1 MRNKVQL
8 KLLAIGL
15 VLLLMQAGLMYI
27 LLNFTGNLEFV
38 LQGPVQTPE
47 TAEETMQTSFGV
59 IVLDDASKEYKEYKA
74 EFDKLKADNESEYTL
89 ENIYDLDT
97 DYLNTLDMVDT
108 PRIEELNVSAET
120 FCMPADLYEQTMSS
134 DILRDM
140 YVTMDETHQIQ
151 EGDVLW
157 LKIFTSMDGQQIKY
171 LDNVYKEYTVGNPDQ
186 LPEISGLDEALTGK
200 VVKDTVELR
209 GNAPSGMTI
218 KTKNSD
224 GTETDLDISGKE
236 ITFDITVCQVKQ
248 VQNDGPTDKNA
259 ELAAQGM
266 GVTGVSNLT
275 EYADYILKDYAYS
288 TGFNNLNQVMLQYVK
303 SDGQTKLSN
312 ELNKHLN
319 LVIECVQQTSELA
332 DTYGPVFSE
341 IQKAIMY
348 EFYSELYEQ
357 IPDDYK
363 YDYSDIED
371 VRAVLNKLGH
381 TEYDDAYIQ
390 SFKRNFSTEKE
401 FEQFI
406 KSRSVLMFLVDRIEL
421 KPLAVEET
429 DTGVNDFGTSDI
441 DAVSEQTGVSENAE
455 MSEVVEDV
463 VNSEVDSLET
473 GMSSAETE
481 MQAPESQES

>member
-15 VLLLMQAGLMYI
+15 VLLLVQAGLMYI
-27 LLNFTGNLEFV
+27 LLNFTGNLEFM

-59 IVLDDASKEYKEYKA
+59 VVLQDESKEYKEYKA
-74 EFDKLKADNESEYTL
+74 EFDKLKADNKSEYTL

-97 DYLNTLDMVDT
+97 DYLDTLDMVDT

-151 EGDVLW
+151 DGDVLW
-157 LKIFTSMDGQQIKY
+157 LKIFTSLDGQQIKY
-171 LDNVYKEYTVGNPDQ
+171 IDNVYKEYTVGNPDQ

-200 VVKDTVELR
+200 VVKDNVELK

-236 ITFDITVCQVKQ
+236 MTFNITVCQVKQ
-248 VQNDGPTDKNA
+248 IQNDGPTDKNA
-259 ELAAQGM
+259 ELATQGM

-288 TGFNNLNQVMLQYVK
+288 TGFNNLNQVMFQYVK
-303 SDGQTKLSN
+303 SDGQTKLSD

-319 LVIECVQQTSELA
+319 LVIECVQQNSELA
-332 DTYGPVFSE
+332 DTYGPVFNE
-341 IQKAIMY
+341 IQKAVMY

-371 VRAVLNKLGH
+371 VRTVLNKLGH

-390 SFKRNFSTEKE
+390 SFKRNFSTEKD

-406 KSRSVLMFLVDRIEL
+406 KSRSVLLFLVDRIEL

-429 DTGVNDFGTSDI
+429 EVLDSSYSDTD
-441 DAVSEQTGVSENAE
+441 
-455 MSEVVEDV
+455 VVENGEVSKVVDDV
-463 VNSEVDSLET
+463 ANSEVNNVET
-473 GMSSAETE
+473 DMSSEE
-481 MQAPESQES
+481 IEIQNPESQED

>member
-15 VLLLMQAGLMYI
+15 VLLIIQAGLMYI
-27 LLNFTGNLEFV
+27 LLNFTGNLELV
-38 LQGPVQTPE
+38 LPGHVQTPE
-47 TAEETMQTSFGV
+47 TAEETMQTPFGL
-59 IVLDDASKEYKEYKA
+59 IVLKDESKEYKEYKA

-97 DYLNTLDMVDT
+97 DYLDTLNMVDT
-108 PRIEELNVSAET
+108 PRIEELNVSAKT
-120 FCMPADLYEQTMSS
+120 FCMPANLYEQTMNS

-151 EGDVLW
+151 DGDILW

-186 LPEISGLDEALTGK
+186 LPEISGLGQVLTGK
-200 VVKDTVELR
+200 VVKDTVELK

-236 ITFDITVCQVKQ
+236 ITFNITVCQVRQ
-248 VQNDGPTDKNA
+248 IQSDGPTDKNA

-275 EYADYILKDYAYS
+275 EYSDYILKDYAYS
-288 TGFNNLNQVMLQYVK
+288 TGFNNLNQVMFQYVK
-303 SDGQTKLSN
+303 SDEQTKLSD

-319 LVIECVQQTSELA
+319 LVIECIQQTSELA
-332 DTYGPVFSE
+332 DTYGPVFNE
-341 IQKAIMY
+341 IQKAVMY

-371 VRAVLNKLGH
+371 VRTVLNKLGH

-390 SFKRNFSTEKE
+390 NFKRNFSTEKD

-406 KSRSVLMFLVDRIEL
+406 KSRSVLLFLVDRIEL

-429 DTGVNDFGTSDI
+429 DVLDSSSSDTDVIENDDVSKVVDDI
-441 DAVSEQTGVSENAE
+441 A
-455 MSEVVEDV
+455 
-463 VNSEVDSLET
+463 NSEVNNVET
-473 GMSSAETE
+473 DMSNEETE
-481 MQAPESQES
+481 IQTPESQES

>member
-8 KLLAIGL
+8 KLLAVGL
-15 VLLLMQAGLMYI
+15 ALLLMQAGLMYI

-38 LQGPVQTPE
+38 LQGPAQTPE

-59 IVLDDASKEYKEYKA
+59 IVLQDESKEYKEYKA
-74 EFDKLKADNESEYTL
+74 EFDKLKANNESEYTL

-97 DYLNTLDMVDT
+97 DYLDTLDMVNT

-151 EGDVLW
+151 DGDILW
-157 LKIFTSMDGQQIKY
+157 LKIMASLDGQQIKY

-186 LPEISGLDEALTGK
+186 LPEISGLDEVLTGK
-200 VVKDTVELR
+200 VVKDTVELK

-236 ITFDITVCQVKQ
+236 ITFDITVCQVRQ
-248 VQNDGPTDKNA
+248 LQSDGPTDENA

-275 EYADYILKDYAYS
+275 EYSDYILKDYAYS
-288 TGFNNLNQVMLQYVK
+288 TGFNNLNQVMIQYVK
-303 SDGQTKLSN
+303 SDEQTRLSD

-332 DTYGPVFSE
+332 DTYGPVFNE
-341 IQKAIMY
+341 IQKAVMY

-357 IPDDYK
+357 VPDDYK

-390 SFKRNFSTEKE
+390 SFKRNFSTEKD

-406 KSRSVLMFLVDRIEL
+406 KSRSVLLFLVDRIEL

-429 DTGVNDFGTSDI
+429 EILDSNSSDI
-441 DAVSEQTGVSENAE
+441 DAVSEQTDVIENGDV
-455 MSEVVEDV
+455 SEVVDDV
-463 VNSEVDSLET
+463 ANSEVNNVET
-473 GMSSAETE
+473 DMSSEETE
-481 MQAPESQES
+481 IQTPESQES

>member
-8 KLLAIGL
+8 KLLAVGL
-15 VLLLMQAGLMYI
+15 ALLLMQACLMYI
-27 LLNFTGNLEFV
+27 LLNFTGNLEFM

-59 IVLDDASKEYKEYKA
+59 VVLQDESKEYKEYKA

-97 DYLNTLDMVDT
+97 DYLDTLDMVDT

-151 EGDVLW
+151 NGDILW
-157 LKIFTSMDGQQIKY
+157 LKILASLDDQYIKY

-186 LPEISGLDEALTGK
+186 LPEISGLDAVLTGK
-200 VVKDTVELR
+200 VVKDTVELK
-209 GNAPSGMTI
+209 GNAPSGMVI

-236 ITFDITVCQVKQ
+236 ITFNITVCQVRQ
-248 VQNDGPTDKNA
+248 IQSDGPTDENA
-259 ELAAQGM
+259 ELATQGM
-266 GVTGVSNLT
+266 SVTGVSNLT

-288 TGFNNLNQVMLQYVK
+288 TGFNNLNQVMFQYVK
-303 SDGQTKLSN
+303 SDGQTKLSD

-319 LVIECVQQTSELA
+319 LVIECIQQNNELS
-332 DTYGPVFSE
+332 DTYGPAFNE
-341 IQKAIMY
+341 IQKAVMY

-371 VRAVLNKLGH
+371 VRTVLNKLGH

-390 SFKRNFSTEKE
+390 SFKRNFSTEKD

-406 KSRSVLMFLVDRIEL
+406 KSRSVLLFLVDRIEL

-429 DTGVNDFGTSDI
+429 EILDSSSSET
-441 DAVSEQTGVSENAE
+441 DAIENGEVSK
-455 MSEVVEDV
+455 VVDDV
-463 VNSEVDSLET
+463 ANSEVNNVET
-473 GMSSAETE
+473 GMSSEETE
-481 MQAPESQES
+481 IQTPESQES

>member
-15 VLLLMQAGLMYI
+15 VLLLIQACLMYI
-27 LLNFTGNLEFV
+27 LLNFTGNLELV
-38 LQGPVQTPE
+38 LPGHVQTPE
-47 TAEETMQTSFGV
+47 TVEETMQTSFGL
-59 IVLDDASKEYKEYKA
+59 IVLEDESSKEYKEYKA

-97 DYLNTLDMVDT
+97 DYLDTLDMVDT

-140 YVTMDETHQIQ
+140 YVTMGETHQIQ

-186 LPEISGLDEALTGK
+186 LPEISGLDEVLTGK
-200 VVKDTVELR
+200 VAKDTVELK

-236 ITFDITVCQVKQ
+236 ITFNITVCQVRQ
-248 VQNDGPTDKNA
+248 IQSEGPTDKNA

-275 EYADYILKDYAYS
+275 EYSDYILKDYAYS

-303 SDGQTKLSN
+303 SDGQTKLSD

-319 LVIECVQQTSELA
+319 LVIECIQQNSELA
-332 DTYGPVFSE
+332 DTYGPVFNE
-341 IQKAIMY
+341 IQKAVMY

-371 VRAVLNKLGH
+371 VRTVLNKLGH

-390 SFKRNFSTEKE
+390 SFKRNFSTEKD

-406 KSRSVLMFLVDRIEL
+406 KSRSVLLFLVDRIEL

-429 DTGVNDFGTSDI
+429 DTGVNDYNTSDI
-441 DAVSEQTGVSENAE
+441 NAVENDDV
-455 MSEVVEDV
+455 SEVVDDV
-463 VNSEVDSLET
+463 ANSEVNNVET
-473 GMSSAETE
+473 DMSSEETE
-481 MQAPESQES
+481 IQTPESQED

>member
-1 MRNKVQL
+1 MRNKIQL
-8 KLLAIGL
+8 KLLAVGL
-15 VLLLMQAGLMYI
+15 ALLLMQAGLMYI
-27 LLNFTGNLEFV
+27 LLNFTGNLEFM
-38 LQGPVQTPE
+38 LPGPVQTPE

-59 IVLDDASKEYKEYKA
+59 IVLQDESKEYKEYKA
-74 EFDKLKADNESEYTL
+74 EFDKLKADKESEYTL

-97 DYLNTLDMVDT
+97 DYLDTLDMVDT

-140 YVTMDETHQIQ
+140 YVTMGETHQIQ

-186 LPEISGLDEALTGK
+186 LPEISGLDGVLTGK
-200 VVKDTVELR
+200 VVKDNVELK

-236 ITFDITVCQVKQ
+236 ITFNITVCQVRQ
-248 VQNDGPTDKNA
+248 IQSDGPTDKNA

-266 GVTGVSNLT
+266 SVTGVSNLT

-303 SDGQTKLSN
+303 SDGQTKLSD

-332 DTYGPVFSE
+332 DTYGPVFNE

-371 VRAVLNKLGH
+371 VRTVLNKLGH

-390 SFKRNFSTEKE
+390 SFKRNFSTEKD

-406 KSRSVLMFLVDRIEL
+406 NSRSVLLFLVDRIEL
-421 KPLAVEET
+421 KPLAVEEA
-429 DTGVNDFGTSDI
+429 DTGMDASSSSSSETDVIENDD
-441 DAVSEQTGVSENAE
+441 VSNVAD
-455 MSEVVEDV
+455 DV
-463 VNSEVDSLET
+463 ANSEVNNVET
-473 GMSSAETE
+473 DVSSEEIEIQT
-481 MQAPESQES
+481 PESQES

>member
-1 MRNKVQL
+1 MRNKIQL
-8 KLLAIGL
+8 KLLAVGL
-15 VLLLMQAGLMYI
+15 ALLLMQAGLMYI
-27 LLNFTGNLEFV
+27 LLNFTGNLEFMIP
-38 LQGPVQTPE
+38 GPVQTPE

-59 IVLDDASKEYKEYKA
+59 IVLQDESKEYKEYKA
-74 EFDKLKADNESEYTL
+74 EFDKLKADKESEYTL

-97 DYLNTLDMVDT
+97 DYLDTLDMVDT

-151 EGDVLW
+151 DGDVLW
-157 LKIFTSMDGQQIKY
+157 LKIFTGMDGQQIKY

-200 VVKDTVELR
+200 VVKDTIELK

-218 KTKNSD
+218 NTKNSD
-224 GTETDLDISGKE
+224 GTETNLDISGKE
-236 ITFDITVCQVKQ
+236 ITFNITVCQVRQ
-248 VQNDGPTDKNA
+248 IQSDGPTDKNA

-275 EYADYILKDYAYS
+275 EYSDYILKDYAYS

-303 SDGQTKLSN
+303 SDEQTRLSD

-332 DTYGPVFSE
+332 DTYGPVFNE

-357 IPDDYK
+357 IPDDCK

-371 VRAVLNKLGH
+371 VRTVLNKLGH

-390 SFKRNFSTEKE
+390 NFKRNFSTEKD

-406 KSRSVLMFLVDRIEL
+406 KSRSVLLFLIDRIEL

-429 DTGVNDFGTSDI
+429 EVLDSNISDTDVIENGD
-441 DAVSEQTGVSENAE
+441 VSN
-455 MSEVVEDV
+455 VVDDV
-463 VNSEVDSLET
+463 ANSEVNNVET
-473 GMSSAETE
+473 GMSSEETE
-481 MQAPESQES
+481 IQTPESQES

>member
-27 LLNFTGNLEFV
+27 LLNFTGNLELV
-38 LQGPVQTPE
+38 LPGHVQTPE
-47 TAEETMQTSFGV
+47 TAEETMQTPFGL
-59 IVLDDASKEYKEYKA
+59 IVLEDESKEYKEYKA
-74 EFDKLKADNESEYTL
+74 EFDKLKANNESEYTL
-89 ENIYDLDT
+89 ENVYDLDT
-97 DYLNTLDMVDT
+97 DYLDTLDMVDT

-151 EGDVLW
+151 DGDILW
-157 LKIFTSMDGQQIKY
+157 LKIFTSIDGQQIKY

-186 LPEISGLDEALTGK
+186 LPEISGLDEVLTGK

-209 GNAPSGMTI
+209 GNAPSGMVI
-218 KTKNSD
+218 KAKNPD
-224 GTETDLDISGKE
+224 GTETDSDISGKE
-236 ITFDITVCQVKQ
+236 ITFNITVCQVRQ
-248 VQNDGPTDKNA
+248 IQSDGPTDKNA

-266 GVTGVSNLT
+266 GVNGVSNLT

-288 TGFNNLNQVMLQYVK
+288 TGFNNLNQVMFQYVK
-303 SDGQTKLSN
+303 SDGQTKLSD

-319 LVIECVQQTSELA
+319 LVIECVQQNSELA
-332 DTYGPVFSE
+332 DTYGPVFNE
-341 IQKAIMY
+341 IQKAVMY

-371 VRAVLNKLGH
+371 VRTVLNKLGH

-390 SFKRNFSTEKE
+390 SFKRNFSTEKD

-406 KSRSVLMFLVDRIEL
+406 KSRSVLLFLVDRIEL

-429 DTGVNDFGTSDI
+429 EVLDSSYSDTD
-441 DAVSEQTGVSENAE
+441 
-455 MSEVVEDV
+455 VVENGEVSKVVDDV
-463 VNSEVDSLET
+463 ANSEVNNVET
-473 GMSSAETE
+473 DMSSEE
-481 MQAPESQES
+481 IEIQNPESQED

>member
-15 VLLLMQAGLMYI
+15 VLLLVQAGLMYI
-27 LLNFTGNLEFV
+27 LLNFTGNLEFM

-59 IVLDDASKEYKEYKA
+59 VVLQDESKEYKEYKA
-74 EFDKLKADNESEYTL
+74 EFDKLKADNKSEYTL

-97 DYLNTLDMVDT
+97 DYLDTLDMVDT

-157 LKIFTSMDGQQIKY
+157 LKIFTSLDGQQIKY
-171 LDNVYKEYTVGNPDQ
+171 IDNVYKEYTVGNPDQ

-200 VVKDTVELR
+200 VVKDNVELK

-236 ITFDITVCQVKQ
+236 MTFNITVCQVKQ
-248 VQNDGPTDKNA
+248 IQNDGPTDKNA
-259 ELAAQGM
+259 ELATQGM

-288 TGFNNLNQVMLQYVK
+288 TGFNNLNQVMFQYVK
-303 SDGQTKLSN
+303 SDGQTKLSD

-319 LVIECVQQTSELA
+319 LVIECVQQNSELA
-332 DTYGPVFSE
+332 DTYGPVFNE
-341 IQKAIMY
+341 IQKAVMY

-371 VRAVLNKLGH
+371 VRTVLNKLGH

-390 SFKRNFSTEKE
+390 SFKRNFSTEKD

-406 KSRSVLMFLVDRIEL
+406 KSRSVLLFLVDRIEL

-429 DTGVNDFGTSDI
+429 EVLDSSYSDTD
-441 DAVSEQTGVSENAE
+441 
-455 MSEVVEDV
+455 VVENGEVSKVVDDV
-463 VNSEVDSLET
+463 ANSEVNNVET
-473 GMSSAETE
+473 DMSSEE
-481 MQAPESQES
+481 IEIQNPESQED

>member
-1 MRNKVQL
+1 MRDKVQL

-15 VLLLMQAGLMYI
+15 ALLLMQAGLMYI
-27 LLNFTGNLEFV
+27 LLNFTGNLELV
-38 LQGPVQTPE
+38 LPGHVQTPE
-47 TAEETMQTSFGV
+47 TAEETMQTPFGL
-59 IVLDDASKEYKEYKA
+59 IVLKDESKEYKEYKA

-97 DYLNTLDMVDT
+97 DYLDTLNMVDT

-120 FCMPADLYEQTMSS
+120 FCMPADLYAQIMSS

-151 EGDVLW
+151 DGDILW

-200 VVKDTVELR
+200 VVKDTVELK

-218 KTKNSD
+218 KTKNPD

-236 ITFDITVCQVKQ
+236 ITFNITVCQVRQ
-248 VQNDGPTDKNA
+248 IQSDGPTDKNA

-266 GVTGVSNLT
+266 GVIGVSNLT

-303 SDGQTKLSN
+303 YDGQTKLSD

-319 LVIECVQQTSELA
+319 LVIECVQQTNELA

-371 VRAVLNKLGH
+371 IKAVLNKLGH

-390 SFKRNFSTEKE
+390 SFKRNFSTEKD

-406 KSRSVLMFLVDRIEL
+406 KSRSVLLFLVDRIEL

-429 DTGVNDFGTSDI
+429 EMLDSSSSDI
-441 DAVSEQTGVSENAE
+441 DAVSEQTDVSENAE
-455 MSEVVEDV
+455 MSEDIEDV
-463 VNSEVDSLET
+463 ANSEVNNVEND
-473 GMSSAETE
+473 MSSEETE
-481 MQAPESQES
+481 IQTPESQES

>member
-15 VLLLMQAGLMYI
+15 ALLLVQAGLMYI

-38 LQGPVQTPE
+38 LPGPAQTPE

-59 IVLDDASKEYKEYKA
+59 IVLKDASKEYKEYKA

-97 DYLNTLDMVDT
+97 DYLDTLDMVDT

-151 EGDVLW
+151 DGDVLW
-157 LKIFTSMDGQQIKY
+157 LKIFTSLDGQQIKY

-186 LPEISGLDEALTGK
+186 LPEISGLDEVLTGK
-200 VVKDTVELR
+200 VVKDTVELK

-236 ITFDITVCQVKQ
+236 ITFNITVCQVRQ
-248 VQNDGPTDKNA
+248 LQSDGPTDKNA

-266 GVTGVSNLT
+266 GVIGVSNLT

-288 TGFNNLNQVMLQYVK
+288 TGFNNLNQVMFQYVK
-303 SDGQTKLSN
+303 SDGQTKLSD

-319 LVIECVQQTSELA
+319 LVIECVQQNSELA

-341 IQKAIMY
+341 IQKAVVY

-371 VRAVLNKLGH
+371 VRTVLNKLGH

-390 SFKRNFSTEKE
+390 SFKRNFSTEKD

-406 KSRSVLMFLVDRIEL
+406 KSRSVLLFLVDRIEL

-429 DTGVNDFGTSDI
+429 DTGMDDSSSSSSDT
-441 DAVSEQTGVSENAE
+441 DAIENGDV
-455 MSEVVEDV
+455 SEVVNDV
-463 VNSEVDSLET
+463 ANSEVNNVET
-473 GMSSAETE
+473 DMSSEETE
-481 MQAPESQES
+481 VQTPESQES

>member
-1 MRNKVQL
+1 MRNKIQL
-8 KLLAIGL
+8 KLLAVGL
-15 VLLLMQAGLMYI
+15 ALLLMQAGLMCI
-27 LLNFTGNLEFV
+27 LLNFTGNLEFMIP
-38 LQGPVQTPE
+38 GPVQTPE

-59 IVLDDASKEYKEYKA
+59 IVLQDESKEYKEYKA
-74 EFDKLKADNESEYTL
+74 EFDKLKADKESEYTL

-97 DYLNTLDMVDT
+97 DYLDTLDMVDT

-120 FCMPADLYEQTMSS
+120 FCMPYDLYEQTMSS

-151 EGDVLW
+151 DDDVLW

-200 VVKDTVELR
+200 VVKDTIELK

-218 KTKNSD
+218 NTKNSD

-236 ITFDITVCQVKQ
+236 ITFNITVCQVRQ
-248 VQNDGPTDKNA
+248 IQSDGPTDKNA

-266 GVTGVSNLT
+266 SVTGVSNLT

-303 SDGQTKLSN
+303 SDEQTRLSD

-332 DTYGPVFSE
+332 DTYGPVFNE

-371 VRAVLNKLGH
+371 VRTVLNKLSH

-390 SFKRNFSTEKE
+390 SFKRNFSTEKD

-406 KSRSVLMFLVDRIEL
+406 KSRSVLLFLVDRIEL
-421 KPLAVEET
+421 KPLAVEEADILDSSSS
-429 DTGVNDFGTSDI
+429 DT
-441 DAVSEQTGVSENAE
+441 DAVENGEVSK
-455 MSEVVEDV
+455 VVDDV
-463 VNSEVDSLET
+463 ANSEVNNVET
-473 GMSSAETE
+473 GMSSEETE
-481 MQAPESQES
+481 IQTPESQED

>member
-15 VLLLMQAGLMYI
+15 ALLLMQAGLMYI
-27 LLNFTGNLEFV
+27 LLNFTGNLEFM
-38 LQGPVQTPE
+38 LPGYVQTPE
-47 TAEETMQTSFGV
+47 TAEKTMQTSFGV
-59 IVLDDASKEYKEYKA
+59 IVLEDASKEYKEYKA

-97 DYLNTLDMVDT
+97 DYLDTLDMVDT

-120 FCMPADLYEQTMSS
+120 FCMPADLYEQTMNS

-151 EGDVLW
+151 DGDVLW
-157 LKIFTSMDGQQIKY
+157 LKIFTSIDGQQIKY

-186 LPEISGLDEALTGK
+186 LPEISGLDQVLTGK
-200 VVKDTVELR
+200 VLKDTVELR
-209 GNAPSGMTI
+209 GNAPSGMVI

-236 ITFDITVCQVKQ
+236 ITFNITVCQVRQ
-248 VQNDGPTDKNA
+248 IQSDGPTDKNA

-288 TGFNNLNQVMLQYVK
+288 TGFNNLNQVMFQYVK
-303 SDGQTKLSN
+303 SDGQTKLSD

-319 LVIECVQQTSELA
+319 LVIECVQQNSELA
-332 DTYGPVFSE
+332 DTYGPVFNE
-341 IQKAIMY
+341 IQKAVMY

-371 VRAVLNKLGH
+371 VRTVLNKLGH

-390 SFKRNFSTEKE
+390 NFKRNFSTEKD
-401 FEQFI
+401 FESFI
-406 KSRSVLMFLVDRIEL
+406 KSRSVLLFLVDRIEL

-429 DTGVNDFGTSDI
+429 EILDSSSSDI
-441 DAVSEQTGVSENAE
+441 NAVTEQTDVVENSEV
-455 MSEVVEDV
+455 SEVVDNVDNLEADSV
-463 VNSEVDSLET
+463 ENDISSE
-473 GMSSAETE
+473 ETE
-481 MQAPESQES
+481 IQTPESQES

>member
-1 MRNKVQL
+1 MRNKIQL
-8 KLLAIGL
+8 KLLAVGL
-15 VLLLMQAGLMYI
+15 ALLLMQAGLMYI
-27 LLNFTGNLEFV
+27 LLNFTGNLEFMIP
-38 LQGPVQTPE
+38 GPVQTPE

-59 IVLDDASKEYKEYKA
+59 IVLKDESKEYKEYKA
-74 EFDKLKADNESEYTL
+74 EFDKLKADKESEYTL

-97 DYLNTLDMVDT
+97 DYLDTLDMVDT

-120 FCMPADLYEQTMSS
+120 FCMPADLYEQTMNS

-151 EGDVLW
+151 DDDVLW
-157 LKIFTSMDGQQIKY
+157 LKIFTSVDGQQIKY

-186 LPEISGLDEALTGK
+186 LPEISGLDEVLTGK
-200 VVKDTVELR
+200 IVKDTVELK

-248 VQNDGPTDKNA
+248 VQNNGPTDKNA

-288 TGFNNLNQVMLQYVK
+288 TGFNNLNQVIFQYVK
-303 SDGQTKLSN
+303 SDGQTKLSD

-319 LVIECVQQTSELA
+319 LVIECIQQNSELA

-341 IQKAIMY
+341 IQKAVMY

-371 VRAVLNKLGH
+371 VRTVLNKLGH

-390 SFKRNFSTEKE
+390 NFKRNFSTEKD

-406 KSRSVLMFLVDRIEL
+406 KSRSVLLFLVDRIEL

-429 DTGVNDFGTSDI
+429 EVLDSSYSDTD
-441 DAVSEQTGVSENAE
+441 
-455 MSEVVEDV
+455 VVENGEVSKVVDDV
-463 VNSEVDSLET
+463 ANSEVNNVET
-473 GMSSAETE
+473 DMSSEETE
-481 MQAPESQES
+481 IQTPESQES

>member
-15 VLLLMQAGLMYI
+15 VLLLVQAGLMYI
-27 LLNFTGNLEFV
+27 LLNFTGNLEFM

-59 IVLDDASKEYKEYKA
+59 VVLQDESKEYKEYKA
-74 EFDKLKADNESEYTL
+74 EFDKLKADNKSEYTL

-97 DYLNTLDMVDT
+97 DYLDTLDMVDT

-151 EGDVLW
+151 DGDVLW
-157 LKIFTSMDGQQIKY
+157 LKIFTSLDGQQIKY
-171 LDNVYKEYTVGNPDQ
+171 IDNVYKEYTVGNPDQ

-200 VVKDTVELR
+200 VVKDNVELK

-236 ITFDITVCQVKQ
+236 MKFNITVCQVKQ

-303 SDGQTKLSN
+303 SDGQTKLSD

-371 VRAVLNKLGH
+371 VRTVLNKLGH
-381 TEYDDAYIQ
+381 AEYDDAYIQ
-390 SFKRNFSTEKE
+390 SFKRKFSTEKD

-406 KSRSVLMFLVDRIEL
+406 KSRSVLLFLVDRIEL

-429 DTGVNDFGTSDI
+429 EVLDSSYSDTD
-441 DAVSEQTGVSENAE
+441 
-455 MSEVVEDV
+455 VVENGEVSKVVDDV
-463 VNSEVDSLET
+463 ANSEVNNVET
-473 GMSSAETE
+473 DMSSEE
-481 MQAPESQES
+481 IEIQNPESQED

>member
-15 VLLLMQAGLMYI
+15 VLLLVQAGLMYI
-27 LLNFTGNLEFV
+27 LLNFTGNLEFM

-59 IVLDDASKEYKEYKA
+59 VVLQDESKEYKEYKA
-74 EFDKLKADNESEYTL
+74 EFDKLKADNKSEYTL

-97 DYLNTLDMVDT
+97 DYLDTLDMVDT

-151 EGDVLW
+151 DGDVLW
-157 LKIFTSMDGQQIKY
+157 LKIFTSLDGQQIKY
-171 LDNVYKEYTVGNPDQ
+171 IDNVYKEYTVGNPDQ

-200 VVKDTVELR
+200 VVKDNVELK

-236 ITFDITVCQVKQ
+236 ITFSITVCQVKQ

-303 SDGQTKLSN
+303 SDGQTKLSD

-357 IPDDYK
+357 VPDDYK

-371 VRAVLNKLGH
+371 VRTVLNKLGH
-381 TEYDDAYIQ
+381 AEYDDAYIQ
-390 SFKRNFSTEKE
+390 SFKRKFSTEKD

-406 KSRSVLMFLVDRIEL
+406 KSRSVLLFLVDRIEL

-429 DTGVNDFGTSDI
+429 EVLDSSYSDTD
-441 DAVSEQTGVSENAE
+441 
-455 MSEVVEDV
+455 VVENGEVSKVVDDV
-463 VNSEVDSLET
+463 ANSEVNNVET
-473 GMSSAETE
+473 DMSSEE
-481 MQAPESQES
+481 IEIQNPESQED

>member
-15 VLLLMQAGLMYI
+15 VLLLIQACLMYI
-27 LLNFTGNLEFV
+27 LLNFTGNLELV
-38 LQGPVQTPE
+38 LPGHVQTPE
-47 TAEETMQTSFGV
+47 TVEETMQTSFGL
-59 IVLDDASKEYKEYKA
+59 IVLEDESSKEYKEYKA

-97 DYLNTLDMVDT
+97 DYLDTLDMVDT

-134 DILRDM
+134 DVLRDM

-186 LPEISGLDEALTGK
+186 LPEISGLDEVLTGK
-200 VVKDTVELR
+200 VAKDTVELK

-236 ITFDITVCQVKQ
+236 ITFNITVCQVRQ
-248 VQNDGPTDKNA
+248 IQSDGPTDKNA

-266 GVTGVSNLT
+266 SVTGVSNLT

-303 SDGQTKLSN
+303 SDGQTKLSD

-319 LVIECVQQTSELA
+319 LVIECIQQNSELA
-332 DTYGPVFSE
+332 DTYGPVFNE
-341 IQKAIMY
+341 IQKAVMY

-371 VRAVLNKLGH
+371 VRTVLNKLGH

-390 SFKRNFSTEKE
+390 SFKRNFSTEKD

-406 KSRSVLMFLVDRIEL
+406 KSRSVLLFLVDRIEL

-429 DTGVNDFGTSDI
+429 DTGVNDYNTSDI
-441 DAVSEQTGVSENAE
+441 NAVENDDV
-455 MSEVVEDV
+455 SEVVDDV
-463 VNSEVDSLET
+463 ANSEVNNVET
-473 GMSSAETE
+473 DMSSEETE
-481 MQAPESQES
+481 IQTPESQED

>member
-8 KLLAIGL
+8 KLLAVGL
-15 VLLLMQAGLMYI
+15 ALLLMQAGLMYI
-27 LLNFTGNLEFV
+27 LLNFTGNLEFI

-59 IVLDDASKEYKEYKA
+59 VVLKDESKEYKEYKA

-97 DYLNTLDMVDT
+97 DYLDTLDMVDT

-120 FCMPADLYEQTMSS
+120 FCMPADLYEQTMNS

-140 YVTMDETHQIQ
+140 HITMDETHQIQ
-151 EGDVLW
+151 DGDILW
-157 LKIFTSMDGQQIKY
+157 LKILVSLDGQYIKY

-200 VVKDTVELR
+200 VVKDTIELK

-218 KTKNSD
+218 NTKNSD
-224 GTETDLDISGKE
+224 GTETNLDISGKE
-236 ITFDITVCQVKQ
+236 ITFNTTVCQVRQ
-248 VQNDGPTDKNA
+248 IQSDGPTDKNA

-266 GVTGVSNLT
+266 SVTGVSNLT

-303 SDGQTKLSN
+303 SDGQTKLSD

-332 DTYGPVFSE
+332 DTYGPVFNE

-371 VRAVLNKLGH
+371 VRTVLNKLGH
-381 TEYDDAYIQ
+381 AEYDDAYIQ
-390 SFKRNFSTEKE
+390 SFKRNFSTEKD

-406 KSRSVLMFLVDRIEL
+406 KSRSVLLFLVDRIEL

-429 DTGVNDFGTSDI
+429 EILDSSSSDTDVI
-441 DAVSEQTGVSENAE
+441 ENGDV
-455 MSEVVEDV
+455 SEVVDDV
-463 VNSEVDSLET
+463 YNSEVNSVET
-473 GMSSAETE
+473 DMSSEETE
-481 MQAPESQES
+481 IQTPESQES

>member
-15 VLLLMQAGLMYI
+15 VLLLVQAGLMYI
-27 LLNFTGNLEFV
+27 LLNFTGNLEFM
-38 LQGPVQTPE
+38 LPGNVQTPE

-59 IVLDDASKEYKEYKA
+59 IVLQDESKEYKEYKA

-97 DYLNTLDMVDT
+97 DYLDTLDMVDT

-120 FCMPADLYEQTMSS
+120 FCMPADLYEQTMNS

-151 EGDVLW
+151 DGDVLW
-157 LKIFTSMDGQQIKY
+157 LKIFTSLDGQQIKY

-186 LPEISGLDEALTGK
+186 LPEISGLDEVLTGK
-200 VVKDTVELR
+200 VVKDTVELK

-236 ITFDITVCQVKQ
+236 ITFNITVCQVRQ
-248 VQNDGPTDKNA
+248 IQSDGPTDKNA

-288 TGFNNLNQVMLQYVK
+288 TGFNNLNQAMFQYVK
-303 SDGQTKLSN
+303 SDGQTKLSD

-319 LVIECVQQTSELA
+319 LVIECVQQNSELA
-332 DTYGPVFSE
+332 DTYGPVFNE
-341 IQKAIMY
+341 IQKAVMY
-348 EFYSELYEQ
+348 EFYNELYEQ

-371 VRAVLNKLGH
+371 VRTVLNKLGH

-390 SFKRNFSTEKE
+390 NFKRNFSTEKD

-406 KSRSVLMFLVDRIEL
+406 KSRSVLLFLVDRIEL
-421 KPLAVEET
+421 KPLEVEET
-429 DTGVNDFGTSDI
+429 EILDSSSSDT
-441 DAVSEQTGVSENAE
+441 DAVENGEVSK
-455 MSEVVEDV
+455 VVDDV
-463 VNSEVDSLET
+463 ANSEVNNVET
-473 GMSSAETE
+473 DMSSEEIEIQT
-481 MQAPESQES
+481 PESQES

>member
-1 MRNKVQL
+1 MRNKIQL
-8 KLLAIGL
+8 KLLAVGL
-15 VLLLMQAGLMYI
+15 ALLLMQAGLMYI
-27 LLNFTGNLEFV
+27 LLNFTGNLEFMIP
-38 LQGPVQTPE
+38 GPVQTPE
-47 TAEETMQTSFGV
+47 TAEETMQTPFGV
-59 IVLDDASKEYKEYKA
+59 IVLKDESKEYKEYKA
-74 EFDKLKADNESEYTL
+74 EFDKLKADKESEYTL

-97 DYLNTLDMVDT
+97 DYLDTLDMVDT

-120 FCMPADLYEQTMSS
+120 FCMPADLYEQTMHS

-140 YVTMDETHQIQ
+140 YVTMGETHQIQ

-186 LPEISGLDEALTGK
+186 LPEISGLDQVLTGK

-209 GNAPSGMTI
+209 GNAPSGMVI

-224 GTETDLDISGKE
+224 GTETDLDISGKD
-236 ITFDITVCQVKQ
+236 ITFNITVCQVRQ
-248 VQNDGPTDKNA
+248 IQSDGPTDKNA

-275 EYADYILKDYAYS
+275 EYSDYILKDYAYS
-288 TGFNNLNQVMLQYVK
+288 TGFNSLNQVMLQYVK
-303 SDGQTKLSN
+303 SDEQTRLSD

-319 LVIECVQQTSELA
+319 LVIECIQQTSELA
-332 DTYGPVFSE
+332 DTYGPVFNE

-371 VRAVLNKLGH
+371 VRTVLNKLSH

-390 SFKRNFSTEKE
+390 SFKRNFSTEKD

-406 KSRSVLMFLVDRIEL
+406 KSRSVLLFLVDRIEL

-429 DTGVNDFGTSDI
+429 DTGVNDSSSSSSETDVI
-441 DAVSEQTGVSENAE
+441 ENDDVSNVAD
-455 MSEVVEDV
+455 DV
-463 VNSEVDSLET
+463 VNSEVSNVET
-473 GMSSAETE
+473 GMSSEETE
-481 MQAPESQES
+481 IQTPESQES

>member
-1 MRNKVQL
+1 MCNKVQL

-15 VLLLMQAGLMYI
+15 VLLLVQAGLMYI

-38 LQGPVQTPE
+38 LPGHVQTPE

-59 IVLDDASKEYKEYKA
+59 VVLKDESKEYKEYEA

-97 DYLNTLDMVDT
+97 DYLDTIDMVDT

-120 FCMPADLYEQTMSS
+120 FCMPADLYEQTMNS

-151 EGDVLW
+151 DGDVLW
-157 LKIFTSMDGQQIKY
+157 LKIFTSIDGQQIKY

-186 LPEISGLDEALTGK
+186 LPEISGLDEALIGK
-200 VVKDTVELR
+200 VVKDTIELK

-236 ITFDITVCQVKQ
+236 ITFNITVCQVRQ
-248 VQNDGPTDKNA
+248 IQSDGPTDKNA

-266 GVTGVSNLT
+266 SVIGVSNLT

-288 TGFNNLNQVMLQYVK
+288 TGFNNLNQVMFQYVK
-303 SDGQTKLSN
+303 SDEQTKLSD

-319 LVIECVQQTSELA
+319 LVIECIQQNSELA
-332 DTYGPVFSE
+332 DTYGPVFNE
-341 IQKAIMY
+341 IQKAVMY

-363 YDYSDIED
+363 YDCSDIED
-371 VRAVLNKLGH
+371 VRTILNKLGH

-390 SFKRNFSTEKE
+390 NFKRNFSTEKD

-406 KSRSVLMFLVDRIEL
+406 KSRSVLLFLVDRIEL
-421 KPLAVEET
+421 KPLTVEET
-429 DTGVNDFGTSDI
+429 EVLDSNISDTDV
-441 DAVSEQTGVSENAE
+441 VENGDV
-455 MSEVVEDV
+455 SEVVDGV
-463 VNSEVDSLET
+463 VNPEVDNVET
-473 GMSSAETE
+473 DMSSEETE
-481 MQAPESQES
+481 IQTPESQES

>member
-15 VLLLMQAGLMYI
+15 VLLLVQAGLMYI
-27 LLNFTGNLEFV
+27 LLNFTGNLEFM
-38 LQGPVQTPE
+38 LPGNVQTPE

-59 IVLDDASKEYKEYKA
+59 IVLQDESKEYKEYKA

-97 DYLNTLDMVDT
+97 DYLDTLDMVDT

-120 FCMPADLYEQTMSS
+120 FCMPADLYEQTMNS

-151 EGDVLW
+151 DGDVLW
-157 LKIFTSMDGQQIKY
+157 LKIFTSLDGQQIKY

-186 LPEISGLDEALTGK
+186 LPEISGLDEVLTGK
-200 VVKDTVELR
+200 VVKDTVELK

-236 ITFDITVCQVKQ
+236 ITFNITVCQVRQ
-248 VQNDGPTDKNA
+248 IQSDGPTDKNA

-288 TGFNNLNQVMLQYVK
+288 TGFNNLNQAMFQYVK
-303 SDGQTKLSN
+303 SDGQTKLSD

-319 LVIECVQQTSELA
+319 LVIECVQQNSELA
-332 DTYGPVFSE
+332 DTYGPVFNE
-341 IQKAIMY
+341 IQKAVMY
-348 EFYSELYEQ
+348 EFYNELYEQ

-371 VRAVLNKLGH
+371 VRTVLNKLGH

-390 SFKRNFSTEKE
+390 NFKRNFSTEKD

-406 KSRSVLMFLVDRIEL
+406 KSRSVLLFLVDRIEL
-421 KPLAVEET
+421 KPLAVKET
-429 DTGVNDFGTSDI
+429 EVLDSSSSNT
-441 DAVSEQTGVSENAE
+441 DAVENAE

-463 VNSEVDSLET
+463 ANSEANDVET
-473 GMSSAETE
+473 DMSSEETE
-481 MQAPESQES
+481 MQTPESQEN

>member
-8 KLLAIGL
+8 KLLAVGL
-15 VLLLMQAGLMYI
+15 ALLLMQAGLMYI

-59 IVLDDASKEYKEYKA
+59 VVLQDESKEYKEYKA
-74 EFDKLKADNESEYTL
+74 EFDKLKADNKSEYTL

-97 DYLNTLDMVDT
+97 DYLDTLDMVDT
-108 PRIEELNVSAET
+108 PRIDELNVSAET
-120 FCMPADLYEQTMSS
+120 FCMPADLYEQTMNS

-151 EGDVLW
+151 DGDILW
-157 LKIFTSMDGQQIKY
+157 LKIFTSIDGQQIKY

-186 LPEISGLDEALTGK
+186 LPEISGLDEVLTGK
-200 VVKDTVELR
+200 VVKDTVELK

-236 ITFDITVCQVKQ
+236 ITFNITVCQVRQ
-248 VQNDGPTDKNA
+248 LQSDGPTDKNA

-266 GVTGVSNLT
+266 GVIGVSNLT

-288 TGFNNLNQVMLQYVK
+288 TGFNNLNQVIFQYVK
-303 SDGQTKLSN
+303 SDGQTKLSD

-319 LVIECVQQTSELA
+319 LVIECIQQNSELA
-332 DTYGPVFSE
+332 DTYGPVFNE
-341 IQKAIMY
+341 IQKAVMY

-363 YDYSDIED
+363 YNYSDIED
-371 VRAVLNKLGH
+371 VRTVLNKLGH

-390 SFKRNFSTEKE
+390 NFKRNFSTEKD

-406 KSRSVLMFLVDRIEL
+406 KSRSVLLFLVDRIEL

-429 DTGVNDFGTSDI
+429 EVLDSSYSDTD
-441 DAVSEQTGVSENAE
+441 
-455 MSEVVEDV
+455 VVENGEVSKVVDDV
-463 VNSEVDSLET
+463 ANSEVNNVET
-473 GMSSAETE
+473 DMSSEE
-481 MQAPESQES
+481 IEIQNPESQES

>member
-15 VLLLMQAGLMYI
+15 VLLLIQAGLMYI
-27 LLNFTGNLEFV
+27 LLNFTGNLEFM
-38 LQGPVQTPE
+38 LPGHVQTPE
-47 TAEETMQTSFGV
+47 TAEETMQTPFGLV
-59 IVLDDASKEYKEYKA
+59 VLGDESKEYKDYKA
-74 EFDKLKADNESEYTL
+74 EFDKLKDDNESEYTL

-97 DYLNTLDMVDT
+97 DYLDTLDMVDT

-120 FCMPADLYEQTMSS
+120 FCMPADLYEQTMNS

-151 EGDVLW
+151 DGDILW
-157 LKIFTSMDGQQIKY
+157 LKIFTSIDDQQIKY

-186 LPEISGLDEALTGK
+186 LPEISGLDQVLTGK

-224 GTETDLDISGKE
+224 GTETDSDISGKE
-236 ITFDITVCQVKQ
+236 ITFNITVCQVRQ
-248 VQNDGPTDKNA
+248 LQSDGPTDKNA

-266 GVTGVSNLT
+266 GVIGVSNLT

-288 TGFNNLNQVMLQYVK
+288 TGFNNLNQVMFQYVK
-303 SDGQTKLSN
+303 SDGQTRLSD

-319 LVIECVQQTSELA
+319 LVIECIQQNSELA
-332 DTYGPVFSE
+332 DTYGPVFNE
-341 IQKAIMY
+341 IQKAVMY

-363 YDYSDIED
+363 YNYSDIED
-371 VRAVLNKLGH
+371 VRTVLNKLGH

-390 SFKRNFSTEKE
+390 NFKRNFSTEKD

-406 KSRSVLMFLVDRIEL
+406 KSRSVLLFLVDRIEL

-429 DTGVNDFGTSDI
+429 EVLDSSYSDTD
-441 DAVSEQTGVSENAE
+441 
-455 MSEVVEDV
+455 VVENGEVSKVVDDV
-463 VNSEVDSLET
+463 ANSEVNNVET
-473 GMSSAETE
+473 DMSSEE
-481 MQAPESQES
+481 IEIQNPESQES

>member
-8 KLLAIGL
+8 KLLAVGL
-15 VLLLMQAGLMYI
+15 VLLLVQAGLMYI

-38 LQGPVQTPE
+38 LPGSVQTPE
-47 TAEETMQTSFGV
+47 TAEKTMQTSFGV
-59 IVLDDASKEYKEYKA
+59 IVLKDASEEYKEYKA
-74 EFDKLKADNESEYTL
+74 EFDKLKADSESEYTL

-97 DYLNTLDMVDT
+97 DYLDTLDMVDT

-151 EGDVLW
+151 DGDVLW
-157 LKIFTSMDGQQIKY
+157 LKIFTSLDGQQIKY

-186 LPEISGLDEALTGK
+186 LPEISGLDQVLTGK
-200 VVKDTVELR
+200 VLKDTVELK
-209 GNAPSGMTI
+209 GNAPSGMVI

-224 GTETDLDISGKE
+224 GTETELDISGKE
-236 ITFDITVCQVKQ
+236 ITFNITVCQVRQ
-248 VQNDGPTDKNA
+248 IQSDGPTDKNA

-288 TGFNNLNQVMLQYVK
+288 TGFNNLNQVMIQYVK
-303 SDGQTKLSN
+303 SDGQTKLSD

-319 LVIECVQQTSELA
+319 LVIECVQQNSELA
-332 DTYGPVFSE
+332 DTYGPVFNE
-341 IQKAIMY
+341 IQKAVMY

-390 SFKRNFSTEKE
+390 NFKRNFSTEKD
-401 FEQFI
+401 FESFI
-406 KSRSVLMFLVDRIEL
+406 KSRSVLLFLVDRIEL

-429 DTGVNDFGTSDI
+429 EILDSSSSSSDI
-441 DAVSEQTGVSENAE
+441 NAVTEQTD
-455 MSEVVEDV
+455 VVE
-463 VNSEVDSLET
+463 NSEVSEVADNVDNLESDSVENDI
-473 GMSSAETE
+473 GSEETE
-481 MQAPESQES
+481 IQTPESQES

>member
-15 VLLLMQAGLMYI
+15 VLLLIQACLMYI
-27 LLNFTGNLEFV
+27 LLNFTGNLELV
-38 LQGPVQTPE
+38 LPGHVQTPE
-47 TAEETMQTSFGV
+47 TAEETMQTSFGL
-59 IVLDDASKEYKEYKA
+59 IVLEDESSKEYKEYKA

-97 DYLNTLDMVDT
+97 DYLDTLDMVDT

-120 FCMPADLYEQTMSS
+120 FCMPADLYEQTMNS

-151 EGDVLW
+151 DGDVLW
-157 LKIFTSMDGQQIKY
+157 LKIFTSIDGQQIKY

-186 LPEISGLDEALTGK
+186 LPEISGLDQVLTGK
-200 VVKDTVELR
+200 VVKDTVELK
-209 GNAPSGMTI
+209 GNAPSGMVI

-236 ITFDITVCQVKQ
+236 ITFNITVCQVKQ
-248 VQNDGPTDKNA
+248 LQSDGPTDKNA

-266 GVTGVSNLT
+266 NVTGVSNLT
-275 EYADYILKDYAYS
+275 EYSDYILKDYAYS
-288 TGFNNLNQVMLQYVK
+288 TGFNNLNQVILQYVK
-303 SDGQTKLSN
+303 SDEQTRLSD

-319 LVIECVQQTSELA
+319 LVIECIQQTSELA
-332 DTYGPVFSE
+332 DTYGPVFNE
-341 IQKAIMY
+341 IQKAVMY

-357 IPDDYK
+357 MPDDYK

-371 VRAVLNKLGH
+371 VRTVLNKLGH

-390 SFKRNFSTEKE
+390 SFKRNFSTEKD

-406 KSRSVLMFLVDRIEL
+406 KSRSVLLFLVDRIEL

-429 DTGVNDFGTSDI
+429 DTGVNASSSSETDVIANSD
-441 DAVSEQTGVSENAE
+441 VSK
-455 MSEVVEDV
+455 VVDDV
-463 VNSEVDSLET
+463 ANSEVNNVET
-473 GMSSAETE
+473 NMSSEETE
-481 MQAPESQES
+481 IQTPESQES

>member
-8 KLLAIGL
+8 KLLAVGL
-15 VLLLMQAGLMYI
+15 ALLLMQAGLMYI
-27 LLNFTGNLEFV
+27 LLNFTGNLEFI
-38 LQGPVQTPE
+38 LQEPVQTPE

-59 IVLDDASKEYKEYKA
+59 VVLKDESKEYKEYKA
-74 EFDKLKADNESEYTL
+74 EFDKLKADKESEYTL

-97 DYLNTLDMVDT
+97 GYLDTLDMVDT

-151 EGDVLW
+151 DGDILW
-157 LKIFTSMDGQQIKY
+157 LKIFTSLDGQQIKY

-186 LPEISGLDEALTGK
+186 LPEISGLDEVLTGK
-200 VVKDTVELR
+200 VVKDTVELK

-236 ITFDITVCQVKQ
+236 ITFNITVCQVRQ
-248 VQNDGPTDKNA
+248 IQSDGPTDKNA
-259 ELAAQGM
+259 ELTAQGM

-303 SDGQTKLSN
+303 SDGQTKLSD

-371 VRAVLNKLGH
+371 VRTVLNKLGH

-390 SFKRNFSTEKE
+390 SFKRNFSTEKD

-406 KSRSVLMFLVDRIEL
+406 KSRSVLLFLVDRIEL

-429 DTGVNDFGTSDI
+429 EVLDSSSSDTDVI
-441 DAVSEQTGVSENAE
+441 ENGDV
-455 MSEVVEDV
+455 SEVVDDV
-463 VNSEVDSLET
+463 ANSEVNNVET
-473 GMSSAETE
+473 DVSSEETE
-481 MQAPESQES
+481 IQTPESQES

>member
-8 KLLAIGL
+8 KLLAVGL
-15 VLLLMQAGLMYI
+15 ALLLMQAGLMYI
-27 LLNFTGNLEFV
+27 LLNFTGNLQFM

-59 IVLDDASKEYKEYKA
+59 IVLKDESKEYKEYKA
-74 EFDKLKADNESEYTL
+74 EFDKLKADNKSEYAL

-97 DYLNTLDMVDT
+97 DYLDTLDMVDT

-140 YVTMDETHQIQ
+140 YVTMDENHQIQ
-151 EGDVLW
+151 DGDILW
-157 LKIFTSMDGQQIKY
+157 LKILARLDGQYIKY

-186 LPEISGLDEALTGK
+186 LPEISGLDAVLTGK
-200 VVKDTVELR
+200 VVKDTVELK
-209 GNAPSGMTI
+209 GNAPSGMVI

-236 ITFDITVCQVKQ
+236 ITFNITVCQVRQ
-248 VQNDGPTDKNA
+248 IQSDGPTDKNA
-259 ELAAQGM
+259 ELTAQGM
-266 GVTGVSNLT
+266 GVNRVSNLT

-288 TGFNNLNQVMLQYVK
+288 TGFNNLNQVMFQYVK
-303 SDGQTKLSN
+303 SDGQTKLSD
-312 ELNKHLN
+312 ELNTHLN
-319 LVIECVQQTSELA
+319 LVIECIQQNSELA
-332 DTYGPVFSE
+332 DTYGPVFNE
-341 IQKAIMY
+341 IQKAVIH

-371 VRAVLNKLGH
+371 VRSVLNKLGH

-390 SFKRNFSTEKE
+390 SFKRNFSTEKD

-406 KSRSVLMFLVDRIEL
+406 KSRSVLLFLVDRIEL

-429 DTGVNDFGTSDI
+429 EMLDSSSSDTDVI
-441 DAVSEQTGVSENAE
+441 ENGDV
-455 MSEVVEDV
+455 SEVVDDV
-463 VNSEVDSLET
+463 VNSEVNSVET
-473 GMSSAETE
+473 DMSSEETE
-481 MQAPESQES
+481 IQTPESQES

>member
-8 KLLAIGL
+8 KLLAVGL
-15 VLLLMQAGLMYI
+15 VLLLIQAGLMYI
-27 LLNFTGNLEFV
+27 LLNFTGNLELV
-38 LQGPVQTPE
+38 LPGHVQTPE
-47 TAEETMQTSFGV
+47 TAEETMQTPFGL
-59 IVLDDASKEYKEYKA
+59 IVLEDESKEYKEYKA
-74 EFDKLKADNESEYTL
+74 EFDKLKAANESEYTL
-89 ENIYDLDT
+89 KNIYDLDT
-97 DYLNTLDMVDT
+97 DYLDTLDMVDT

-120 FCMPADLYEQTMSS
+120 FCMPADLYEQTMDS

-151 EGDVLW
+151 DGDVLW
-157 LKIFTSMDGQQIKY
+157 LKIFTSIDGQQIKY

-200 VVKDTVELR
+200 VVKDTIELK

-236 ITFDITVCQVKQ
+236 ITFNITVCQVRQ
-248 VQNDGPTDKNA
+248 LQSDGSTDKNA

-266 GVTGVSNLT
+266 GVIGVSNLT

-303 SDGQTKLSN
+303 SDGQTKLSD

-319 LVIECVQQTSELA
+319 LVIECIQQNSELA
-332 DTYGPVFSE
+332 DTFGPVFSE
-341 IQKAIMY
+341 IQKAVTY

-371 VRAVLNKLGH
+371 VRTVLNKLGH

-390 SFKRNFSTEKE
+390 SFKRNFSTEKD

-406 KSRSVLMFLVDRIEL
+406 KSRSVLLFLVDRIEL

-429 DTGVNDFGTSDI
+429 EILDSNISDT
-441 DAVSEQTGVSENAE
+441 DAIENGDVSN
-455 MSEVVEDV
+455 VVDDV
-463 VNSEVDSLET
+463 ANSEVNNIET
-473 GMSSAETE
+473 DMSSEETE
-481 MQAPESQES
+481 IQTPESQES

>member
-1 MRNKVQL
+1 MRNKIQL
-8 KLLAIGL
+8 KLLAVGL
-15 VLLLMQAGLMYI
+15 ALLLMQAGLMYI
-27 LLNFTGNLEFV
+27 LLNFTGNLEFM
-38 LQGPVQTPE
+38 LPGPVQTPE
-47 TAEETMQTSFGV
+47 TAEETMQTPFGV
-59 IVLDDASKEYKEYKA
+59 IVLRDESKEYKEYKA
-74 EFDKLKADNESEYTL
+74 EFDKLKADKESEYTL

-97 DYLNTLDMVDT
+97 DYLDTLDMVDT
-108 PRIEELNVSAET
+108 PRIEELNISAET

-140 YVTMDETHQIQ
+140 YITMDETHQIQ

-157 LKIFTSMDGQQIKY
+157 LKIFTSMNGQQIKY

-186 LPEISGLDEALTGK
+186 LPEISGLDQVLTGK
-200 VVKDTVELR
+200 VVKDIVELK

-236 ITFDITVCQVKQ
+236 ITFNITVCQVRQ
-248 VQNDGPTDKNA
+248 IQSDGPTDENA

-266 GVTGVSNLT
+266 GVIGVSNLT

-288 TGFNNLNQVMLQYVK
+288 TGFNNLNQVMFQYVK
-303 SDGQTKLSN
+303 SDEQTRLSD

-332 DTYGPVFSE
+332 DTYGPVFNE

-371 VRAVLNKLGH
+371 VRTVLNKLGH

-390 SFKRNFSTEKE
+390 SFKRNFSTEKD

-406 KSRSVLMFLVDRIEL
+406 KSRSVLLFLVGRIEL

-429 DTGVNDFGTSDI
+429 EILDSSSSDTDVI
-441 DAVSEQTGVSENAE
+441 ENGDV
-455 MSEVVEDV
+455 SEVVNDV
-463 VNSEVDSLET
+463 ANSEVNNVET
-473 GMSSAETE
+473 DMSSEETE
-481 MQAPESQES
+481 IQTPESQES

>member
-15 VLLLMQAGLMYI
+15 VLLLIQAGLMYI
-27 LLNFTGNLEFV
+27 LLNFTGNLEFM
-38 LQGPVQTPE
+38 LPGHVQTPE
-47 TAEETMQTSFGV
+47 TAEETMQTPFGLV
-59 IVLDDASKEYKEYKA
+59 VLGDESKEYKDYKA
-74 EFDKLKADNESEYTL
+74 EFDKLKDDNESEYTL

-97 DYLNTLDMVDT
+97 DYLDTLDMVDT

-120 FCMPADLYEQTMSS
+120 FCMPADLYEQTMNS

-151 EGDVLW
+151 DGDILW
-157 LKIFTSMDGQQIKY
+157 LKIFTSIDDQQIKY

-186 LPEISGLDEALTGK
+186 LPEISGLDQVLTGK

-224 GTETDLDISGKE
+224 GTETDSDISGKE
-236 ITFDITVCQVKQ
+236 ITFNITVCQVRQ
-248 VQNDGPTDKNA
+248 LQSDGPTDKNA

-266 GVTGVSNLT
+266 GVIGVSNLT

-288 TGFNNLNQVMLQYVK
+288 TGFNNLNQVMFQYVK
-303 SDGQTKLSN
+303 SDGQTRLSD

-319 LVIECVQQTSELA
+319 LVIECIQQNSELA
-332 DTYGPVFSE
+332 DTYGPVFNE
-341 IQKAIMY
+341 IQKAVMY

-363 YDYSDIED
+363 YNYSDIED
-371 VRAVLNKLGH
+371 VRTVLNKLGH
-381 TEYDDAYIQ
+381 AEYDDAYIQ
-390 SFKRNFSTEKE
+390 SFKRNLSTEKD

-406 KSRSVLMFLVDRIEL
+406 KSRSVLLFLVDRIEL

-429 DTGVNDFGTSDI
+429 EVLDSSYSDTD
-441 DAVSEQTGVSENAE
+441 
-455 MSEVVEDV
+455 VVENGEVSKVVDDV
-463 VNSEVDSLET
+463 ANSEVNNVET
-473 GMSSAETE
+473 DMSSEE
-481 MQAPESQES
+481 IEIQNPESQES

>member
-15 VLLLMQAGLMYI
+15 VLLLIQAGLMYI
-27 LLNFTGNLEFV
+27 LLNFTGNLELV
-38 LQGPVQTPE
+38 LPGHIQTPE
-47 TAEETMQTSFGV
+47 TAEETMQTPFGL
-59 IVLDDASKEYKEYKA
+59 IVLEDESKEYKKYKA
-74 EFDKLKADNESEYTL
+74 EFDKLKADNESKYTL

-97 DYLNTLDMVDT
+97 DYLDTLDMVNT
-108 PRIEELNVSAET
+108 PRIEELNVSAKT
-120 FCMPADLYEQTMSS
+120 FCMPADLYEQTMNS
-134 DILRDM
+134 DILKDM
-140 YVTMDETHQIQ
+140 YVTIDETHQIQ
-151 EGDVLW
+151 DGDILW
-157 LKIFTSMDGQQIKY
+157 LKIFTSLDGQQIKY
-171 LDNVYKEYTVGNPDQ
+171 LDNAYKEYTVGNPDQ
-186 LPEISGLDEALTGK
+186 LPEISGLDEILTGK
-200 VVKDTVELR
+200 VVKDTVELK
-209 GNAPSGMTI
+209 GNAPSGMVI

-236 ITFDITVCQVKQ
+236 ITFNITVCQVRQ
-248 VQNDGPTDKNA
+248 LQSDGPTDKNA

-266 GVTGVSNLT
+266 GVIGVSNLT

-288 TGFNNLNQVMLQYVK
+288 TGFNNLNQVMFQYVK

-319 LVIECVQQTSELA
+319 LVIECIQQNSELA
-332 DTYGPVFSE
+332 DTYGPVFNE
-341 IQKAIMY
+341 IQKAVMY

-371 VRAVLNKLGH
+371 VRTVLNKLGH

-390 SFKRNFSTEKE
+390 NFKRNFSTEKD

-406 KSRSVLMFLVDRIEL
+406 KSRSVLLFLVDRIEL

-429 DTGVNDFGTSDI
+429 DMLDSSSSDI
-441 DAVSEQTGVSENAE
+441 DAIENGDV
-455 MSEVVEDV
+455 SEVVDDV
-463 VNSEVDSLET
+463 VNSEVNSVET
-473 GMSSAETE
+473 GMGSEETE
-481 MQAPESQES
+481 IQTPESQES

>member
-8 KLLAIGL
+8 KLLAVGL
-15 VLLLMQAGLMYI
+15 ALLLVQAGLMYI

-47 TAEETMQTSFGV
+47 TAEETMQTPFGV
-59 IVLDDASKEYKEYKA
+59 IVLQDESKEYKEYKA

-97 DYLNTLDMVDT
+97 DYLDTLDMVDT
-108 PRIEELNVSAET
+108 PRIEELNVSADT
-120 FCMPADLYEQTMSS
+120 FCMPADLYEQTMNS

-140 YVTMDETHQIQ
+140 YVTMDEPHQIQ
-151 EGDVLW
+151 DGDVLW
-157 LKIFTSMDGQQIKY
+157 LKIFTSIDGQQIKY

-200 VVKDTVELR
+200 VVKDTIELK

-218 KTKNSD
+218 KTKSSD

-236 ITFDITVCQVKQ
+236 ITFNITVCQVRQ
-248 VQNDGPTDKNA
+248 LQSDGPTDKNA

-266 GVTGVSNLT
+266 GVIGVSNLT

-303 SDGQTKLSN
+303 SDGQTKLSDG
-312 ELNKHLN
+312 LNKHLN
-319 LVIECVQQTSELA
+319 LVIECIQQNSELA
-332 DTYGPVFSE
+332 DTYGPVFNE
-341 IQKAIMY
+341 IQKAVMY

-371 VRAVLNKLGH
+371 VRTILNKLGH
-381 TEYDDAYIQ
+381 AEYDDAYIQ
-390 SFKRNFSTEKE
+390 SFKRNFSTEKD

-406 KSRSVLMFLVDRIEL
+406 KSRSVLLFLVDRIEL

-429 DTGVNDFGTSDI
+429 EVLDSSYSDTDAIENDD
-441 DAVSEQTGVSENAE
+441 V
-455 MSEVVEDV
+455 SEVVDDV
-463 VNSEVDSLET
+463 ANSEVNSVET
-473 GMSSAETE
+473 DMSSEETE
-481 MQAPESQES
+481 IQTPESQED

>member
-8 KLLAIGL
+8 KLLAVGL
-15 VLLLMQAGLMYI
+15 ALLLMQAGLMYI
-27 LLNFTGNLEFV
+27 LLNFTGNLEFI

-59 IVLDDASKEYKEYKA
+59 VVLKDESKEYKEYKA

-97 DYLNTLDMVDT
+97 DYLDTLDMVDT

-120 FCMPADLYEQTMSS
+120 FCMPADLYEQTMNS
-134 DILRDM
+134 DILRDV

-151 EGDVLW
+151 DGDVLW
-157 LKIFTSMDGQQIKY
+157 LKIFTSLDGKQIKY

-186 LPEISGLDEALTGK
+186 LPEISGLDEVLTGK
-200 VVKDTVELR
+200 IVKDTVELK

-236 ITFDITVCQVKQ
+236 ITFNITVCQVRQ
-248 VQNDGPTDKNA
+248 IQSDGPTDKNA

-275 EYADYILKDYAYS
+275 EYSDYILKDYAYS
-288 TGFNNLNQVMLQYVK
+288 TGFNNLNQVMFQYVK
-303 SDGQTKLSN
+303 SDGQTKLSD

-332 DTYGPVFSE
+332 DTYGPVFNE

-363 YDYSDIED
+363 YNYSDIED
-371 VRAVLNKLGH
+371 VRTVLNKLGH

-390 SFKRNFSTEKE
+390 SFKRNFSTEKD

-406 KSRSVLMFLVDRIEL
+406 KSRSVLLFLVDRIEL

-429 DTGVNDFGTSDI
+429 EMLNSSSSDTGVI
-441 DAVSEQTGVSENAE
+441 ENGDV
-455 MSEVVEDV
+455 SEVVDDV
-463 VNSEVDSLET
+463 ANSEVNSVET
-473 GMSSAETE
+473 DMSSEETE
-481 MQAPESQES
+481 IQTPESQES

>member
-8 KLLAIGL
+8 KLLAVGL
-15 VLLLMQAGLMYI
+15 ALLLMQAGLMYI

-59 IVLDDASKEYKEYKA
+59 VVLKDESKEYKEYKA
-74 EFDKLKADNESEYTL
+74 EFDKLKADNKSEYTL

-97 DYLNTLDMVDT
+97 DYLDTLDMVNT

-151 EGDVLW
+151 DGDVLW
-157 LKIFTSMDGQQIKY
+157 LKIFTSLDGQQIKY

-200 VVKDTVELR
+200 VVKDTVELK

-236 ITFDITVCQVKQ
+236 ITFNITVCQVRQ
-248 VQNDGPTDKNA
+248 LQSDGPTDENA
-259 ELAAQGM
+259 ELTAQGM

-288 TGFNNLNQVMLQYVK
+288 TGFNNLNQVMFQYVK
-303 SDGQTKLSN
+303 SDGQTKLSD

-319 LVIECVQQTSELA
+319 LVIECIQQNSELA
-332 DTYGPVFSE
+332 DTYGPVFNE
-341 IQKAIMY
+341 IQKAVMY

-390 SFKRNFSTEKE
+390 SFKRNFSTEKD

-406 KSRSVLMFLVDRIEL
+406 KSRSVLLFLVDRIEL

-429 DTGVNDFGTSDI
+429 EVLDSSSSDTDV
-441 DAVSEQTGVSENAE
+441 AENGDV
-455 MSEVVEDV
+455 SEVVDDV
-463 VNSEVDSLET
+463 ANSEVNNVET
-473 GMSSAETE
+473 GMSSEETE
-481 MQAPESQES
+481 IQTPESQES